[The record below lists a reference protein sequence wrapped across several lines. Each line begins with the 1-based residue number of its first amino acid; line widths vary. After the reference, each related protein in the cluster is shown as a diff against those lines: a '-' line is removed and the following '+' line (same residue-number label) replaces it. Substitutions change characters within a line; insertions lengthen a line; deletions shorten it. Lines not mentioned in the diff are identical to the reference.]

1 MRKVESEGGVGGVG
15 GERLGHGET
24 SQKPSEL
31 MDTQWVSLTKL
42 ELKVKYVAEERVGVA
57 GTITL
62 EVLDRYSR
70 DVMPPD

>member
-31 MDTQWVSLTKL
+31 MDTQWVSLT
-42 ELKVKYVAEERVGVA
+42 ELRAQVQVCGRRESGSNRNYNLG
-57 GTITL
+57 
-62 EVLDRYSR
+62 SS
-70 DVMPPD
+70 